1 MKLAIKIRR
10 RGYTIIEVA
19 IAVFLIGMAVLMFA
33 ALYPQASRC
42 AHMSAN
48 YSQAISEVQ
57 HKVDEL
63 RAVGYGRLDYTN
75 LQAAG
80 VIDASP
86 TTSPYHFE
94 VTDSL
99 GTYLPKAVGTITI
112 TSAGTN
118 LTQATVSLTWQGAPA
133 AAMKGSHAVT
143 VLIPNIN

>member
-1 MKLAIKIRR
+1 MKLSIRNRR
-10 RGYTIIEVA
+10 RGFTLMEVA
-19 IAVFLIGMAVLMFA
+19 LAVFLIGMAVLTFV
-33 ALYPQASRC
+33 ALFPQASRC
-42 AHMSAN
+42 SHMSAN
-48 YSQAISEVQ
+48 YSQAITEVQ

-86 TTSPYHFE
+86 TASPFHFE

-99 GTYLPKAVGTITI
+99 GTYLPHAVGTIALSSAGANLEQATI
-112 TSAGTN
+112 T
-118 LTQATVSLTWQGAPA
+118 VTWTGAPSS
-133 AAMKGSHAVT
+133 AMKGTHAVT